1 MVPTITPDLP
11 QICFKIRM
19 LQEEDMVSTSPE
31 SIYDSLD
38 ELIYEVSRVPVMHRR
53 FHDNFL
59 DTSMYKMMLERPD
72 GIVL

>member
-1 MVPTITPDLP
+1 MVPTITPDMQ

-19 LQEEDMVSTSPE
+19 LQEEDMVSTLPE

-53 FHDNFL
+53 FHDNL
-59 DTSMYKMMLERPD
+59 PDTFMYKMMLERPD